1 MTDEFILHDLST
13 APDQAKPFLEKAKQ
27 NLGMIPNLER
37 VMALAPPLLKG
48 YVLLW
53 ELFDQTSLSPIE
65 RQIVYQTANFENN
78 CEYCVPWH
86 TKLSQ
91 LAKMKSEDVQALREG
106 QPLGDRKLEAL
117 RLFTR
122 SLIQNRGNIVQGDL
136 EAFFKAGWTKEQSLE
151 VVLGI
156 AVKTMS
162 NYTNSITGTPLDR
175 AVQRLKWRKPI
186 VALNFEEQNNRVVN
200 AND

>member
-106 QPLGDRKLEAL
+106 QPLSDRKLEAL

-122 SLIQNRGNIVQGDL
+122 SLIHNRGNIVQGDL
-136 EAFFKAGWTKEQSLE
+136 EAFFKAGWTKEQALE

-175 AVQRLKWRKPI
+175 QVQRLKWRKPI
-186 VALNFEEQNNRVVN
+186 IALNFEEQNNRVVN